1 MLDMHIKE
9 RLQNSS
15 ILFIVQLLCLIY
27 SSLVLVPIL
36 WSFISSFRPSLD
48 FFMNPMGLPSVW
60 KYQNFVYAWNQENVG
75 LYFRNSVLVT
85 TVSVTA
91 IILLS
96 AMASFALSRLKFP
109 GRITTL
115 FLFISGLF
123 IPAALVLLPLFLMLQ
138 DLHILDSYAGLIPV
152 YIAYSFPFTVFVL
165 VPFFNAI
172 PQDLEDAAFIDGAS
186 YYQVFWQVAL
196 PLVKPGLI
204 VATIFNIFGIWNEFV
219 LGYVLISSKDLKTIP
234 LGLADVLMKQ
244 HYTANYGRLF
254 AAIVIAVMP
263 IAILYMLFQ
272 KKLTGGMLAGALKE

>member
-1 MLDMHIKE
+1 MIAKKQL
-9 RLQNSS
+9 RSS
-15 ILFIVQLLCLIY
+15 WVLIIVQLLCLVY
-27 SSLVLVPIL
+27 SLFVLVPII

-60 KYQNFVYAWNQENVG
+60 KYQNFIYAWNQGSVG
-75 LYFRNSVLVT
+75 LYFRNSVFVT

-96 AMASFALSRLKFP
+96 AMASFALSRLEFR
-109 GRITTL
+109 GRVMVL
-115 FLFISGLF
+115 LLFISGLF
-123 IPAALVLLPLFLMLQ
+123 IPAALVLLPLFLMLY
-138 DLHILDSYAGLIPV
+138 DLHILDSYIGLIPV

-172 PQDLEDAAFIDGAS
+172 PQDLEEAAFLDGAS
-186 YYQVFWQVAL
+186 YYQVFWRVAL

-219 LGYVLISSKDLKTIP
+219 LGYVLISSKNLKTIP
-234 LGLADVLMKQ
+234 LGLADILMKQ

-254 AAIVIAVMP
+254 ASITVAVAP
-263 IAILYMLFQ
+263 VAILYVLFQ
-272 KKLTGGMLAGALKE
+272 QRLTGGMLKGALKG

>member
-1 MLDMHIKE
+1 MFNMRIKE

-60 KYQNFVYAWNQENVG
+60 KYQNFIYAWNQENVG
-75 LYFRNSVLVT
+75 IYFRNSVLVT
-85 TVSVTA
+85 TISVTA
-91 IILLS
+91 IIIFS

-115 FLFISGLF
+115 LSFISGLF
-123 IPAALVLLPLFLMLQ
+123 IPAALVLLPLFLMLH

-186 YYQVFWQVAL
+186 YYQVFWQIDL

-219 LGYVLISSKDLKTIP
+219 LGYVLISSKSLETIP

-263 IAILYMLFQ
+263 VAILYMLFQ
-272 KKLTGGMLAGALKE
+272 KKITGGMLTGALKE

>member
-1 MLDMHIKE
+1 MHIKE

-15 ILFIVQLLCLIY
+15 ILFIVQLLCLVY
-27 SSLVLVPIL
+27 SLLVLVPIL

-60 KYQNFVYAWNQENVG
+60 KYQNFIYAWNQENVG
-75 LYFRNSVLVT
+75 LYFRNSVIVT

-91 IILLS
+91 IILFS

>member
-1 MLDMHIKE
+1 MIAKKQL
-9 RLQNSS
+9 RSS
-15 ILFIVQLLCLIY
+15 WGLIIVQLLCLVY
-27 SSLVLVPIL
+27 SLFVLVPII

-60 KYQNFVYAWNQENVG
+60 KYQNFIYAWNQGSVG
-75 LYFRNSVLVT
+75 LYFRNSVFVT

-96 AMASFALSRLKFP
+96 AMASFALSRLEFR
-109 GRITTL
+109 GRVMVL
-115 FLFISGLF
+115 LLFISGLF
-123 IPAALVLLPLFLMLQ
+123 IPAALVLLPLFLMLY
-138 DLHILDSYAGLIPV
+138 DLHILDSYIGLIPV

-172 PQDLEDAAFIDGAS
+172 PQDLEEAAFLDGAS
-186 YYQVFWQVAL
+186 YYQVFWRVAL

-219 LGYVLISSKDLKTIP
+219 LGYVLISSKNLKTIP
-234 LGLADVLMKQ
+234 LGLADILMKQ

-254 AAIVIAVMP
+254 ASITVAVAP
-263 IAILYMLFQ
+263 VAILYVLFQ
-272 KKLTGGMLAGALKE
+272 QRLTGGMLKGALKG